1 MLENLSAELPSFKGV
16 VEATSSCFMYLG
28 NILNSSIF
36 EGFEGGLLCGMQPR
50 GEGASYT
57 AVEMQ
62 LEKQSHPG
70 NTLKEIGKG
79 RGFFCIPNE
88 MEGQLMPLSLLL
100 LSSISPRVWQL
111 AAQGKEV
118 KGSYRHLMSAAEA
131 FREKCWVLRPGWRR
145 PKVPRHW
152 ETQQM
157 VQKTLMSLHSTQ
169 AQALIIRD
177 KAKWCV
183 SPVLWCFL
191 GKD

>member
-1 MLENLSAELPSFKGV
+1 MLCLLLTSLLHFSDFSKNEAGPGVFAHGFPFLKAASSAVLSCRMLENLSAELPSFKGV

-36 EGFEGGLLCGMQPR
+36 EGFEGGLLGGMRPR
-50 GEGASYT
+50 GDEASYT

-100 LSSISPRVWQL
+100 LSSISPRV
-111 AAQGKEV
+111 
-118 KGSYRHLMSAAEA
+118 
-131 FREKCWVLRPGWRR
+131 
-145 PKVPRHW
+145 
-152 ETQQM
+152 
-157 VQKTLMSLHSTQ
+157 
-169 AQALIIRD
+169 
-177 KAKWCV
+177 
-183 SPVLWCFL
+183 
-191 GKD
+191 